1 VYGLI
6 LLLLLSSS
14 GSSSS
19 SSSSS
24 SSLVVVGSSGLCV
37 ADVTHLKYGKR
48 FSFLRQGANHCYY
61 LA

>member
-14 GSSSS
+14 GSSS

-48 FSFLRQGANHCYY
+48 FSFLKQGANHCYY